1 MHMTCQVFQ
10 NAWLWPAPA
19 GEIKACIADQL
30 QRAVER
36 QEYSE
41 AAHLLE
47 AVQQLSLHFQ
57 SFAQIPK
64 VAELGGRVSTL
75 QKSLQMNVMREFEL
89 LGTGEEST
97 NPLLLERLKA
107 CCLVTDALGYKVSV
121 TSSKSAAQS
130 LLSLLLWQ

>member
-1 MHMTCQVFQ
+1 M
-10 NAWLWPAPA
+10 
-19 GEIKACIADQL
+19 
-30 QRAVER
+30 ER

-64 VAELGGRVSTL
+64 VAELGGRLSTL
-75 QKSLQMNVMREFEL
+75 QKSLQINVMREFEL
-89 LGTGEEST
+89 LGTGEDSQ

-107 CCLVTDALGYKVSV
+107 CCLVTDALGYKVS
-121 TSSKSAAQS
+121 SIWSAPCACQ
-130 LLSLLLWQ
+130 LCC

>member
-1 MHMTCQVFQ
+1 
-10 NAWLWPAPA
+10 
-19 GEIKACIADQL
+19 
-30 QRAVER
+30 VER

-107 CCLVTDALGYKVSV
+107 CCLVTDALGYKVCLCLKAHGP
-121 TSSKSAAQS
+121 SSTDGVQ
-130 LLSLLLWQ
+130 

>member
-1 MHMTCQVFQ
+1 MHCT
-10 NAWLWPAPA
+10 
-19 GEIKACIADQL
+19 DQL

-64 VAELGGRVSTL
+64 VNAYAQCRHCLDAA
-75 QKSLQMNVMREFEL
+75 KH
-89 LGTGEEST
+89 
-97 NPLLLERLKA
+97 LK
-107 CCLVTDALGYKVSV
+107 CKFH
-121 TSSKSAAQS
+121 
-130 LLSLLLWQ
+130 

>member
-1 MHMTCQVFQ
+1 MHVSICTHDVYCKV
-10 NAWLWPAPA
+10 LH
-19 GEIKACIADQL
+19 ACADQL

-36 QEYSE
+36 QEYFE

-64 VAELGGRVSTL
+64 VAELGGRLSTL
-75 QKSLQMNVMREFEL
+75 QKSLQINVMREFEL

-107 CCLVTDALGYKVSV
+107 CCLVTDALGYKVSH
-121 TSSKSAAQS
+121 
-130 LLSLLLWQ
+130 LSRAFC

>member
-1 MHMTCQVFQ
+1 MRFDL
-10 NAWLWPAPA
+10 ALPL
-19 GEIKACIADQL
+19 ADQL

-47 AVQQLSLHFQ
+47 AVQQLSMHFQ

-64 VAELGGRVSTL
+64 VAELGGRVSSL

-89 LGTGEEST
+89 LGTGEDST
-97 NPLLLERLKA
+97 NPLLLDRLKA
-107 CCLVTDALGYKVSV
+107 CCLVTDALGYKVCAVSAFLLDLFKACCPV
-121 TSSKSAAQS
+121 TEGLGFEILQ
-130 LLSLLLWQ
+130 